1 MPSGRSTAWGCSVSD
16 QPYRFRGFD
25 SPNYTPTPDA
35 LFDELA
41 PNLTESEL
49 RVLLYIVRRTFG
61 FKRDA
66 DAISLTQL
74 VSGITT
80 KDGRVLDR
88 GTGMSRPGVTKGVKG
103 LIAKGVISVD
113 RIMDERGEN
122 QVNVYRLRFRDAA
135 VAEAI
140 PQGVVND
147 VDYRRQPRFLPVGN
161 QVDPQETDVQETV
174 GQHFEDSKEPVSFEK
189 YDQARLAIL
198 PYAEDLAR
206 ELGDQAPLTSTT
218 TRLTN
223 LYRESGLALDT
234 FLDLLIAARGI
245 TQERTGSIRTPRPEG
260 PGPKPKM
267 AYWFTV
273 LEDLIGQTRA
283 ATGTERR

>member
-1 MPSGRSTAWGCSVSD
+1 VSD

-135 VAEAI
+135 AADVI

-147 VDYRRQPRFLPVGN
+147 VDHRRQPRFLPVGN
-161 QVDPQETDVQETV
+161 HVDPQETDEQET
-174 GQHFEDSKEPVSFEK
+174 GLQHFEDSKGPVSLEK

-206 ELGDQAPLTSTT
+206 ELGDQAPLSSTT

-223 LYRESGLALDT
+223 LYRDSGLELDQ
-234 FLDLLIAARGI
+234 FLDLLIRARAI
-245 TQERTGSIRTPRPEG
+245 TQERTPAIRTPRPEG
-260 PGPKPKM
+260 LGPKPKVS
-267 AYWFTV
+267 YWFAV
-273 LEDLIGQTRA
+273 LQDLIGQAQA
-283 ATGTERR
+283 ATGTSDR

>member
-1 MPSGRSTAWGCSVSD
+1 VSD
-16 QPYRFRGFD
+16 QPYRFGGFD

-41 PNLTESEL
+41 PNLTEAEL

-88 GTGMSRPGVTKGVKG
+88 GTGMSRPGVSKGVKG
-103 LIAKGVISVD
+103 LVEKGVIRVD

-122 QVNVYRLRFRDAA
+122 QVNVYRLRFRREVETAA
-135 VAEAI
+135 L

-147 VDYRRQPRFLPVGN
+147 VDHRRQPRFAPVGN
-161 QVDPQETDVQETV
+161 DVAPQETGEQQTARQHVESSK
-174 GQHFEDSKEPVSFEK
+174 GQTTLFEK

-198 PYAEDLAR
+198 PYAQDLAR
-206 ELGDQAPLTSTT
+206 ELGDQAPLSSTT

-223 LYRESGLALDT
+223 LYHASGLDLDT
-234 FLDLLIAARGI
+234 FLDRVMQARAI
-245 TQERTGSIRTPRPEG
+245 TQERTPAIRTARPEG
-260 PGPKPKM
+260 LGPKPKM

-273 LEDLIGQTRA
+273 LEDLLGQSVA
-283 ATGTERR
+283 ATGTTDT

>member
-1 MPSGRSTAWGCSVSD
+1 MSD

-88 GTGMSRPGVTKGVKG
+88 GTVRHRNTGPAGRP
-103 LIAKGVISVD
+103 
-113 RIMDERGEN
+113 
-122 QVNVYRLRFRDAA
+122 
-135 VAEAI
+135 
-140 PQGVVND
+140 
-147 VDYRRQPRFLPVGN
+147 
-161 QVDPQETDVQETV
+161 
-174 GQHFEDSKEPVSFEK
+174 
-189 YDQARLAIL
+189 
-198 PYAEDLAR
+198 
-206 ELGDQAPLTSTT
+206 
-218 TRLTN
+218 
-223 LYRESGLALDT
+223 
-234 FLDLLIAARGI
+234 
-245 TQERTGSIRTPRPEG
+245 TG
-260 PGPKPKM
+260 
-267 AYWFTV
+267 
-273 LEDLIGQTRA
+273 
-283 ATGTERR
+283 

>member
-1 MPSGRSTAWGCSVSD
+1 MSD
-16 QPYRFRGFD
+16 QPYRFGGFD

-41 PNLTESEL
+41 PNLSESEL

-66 DAISLTQL
+66 DAISLSQL

-103 LIAKGVISVD
+103 LVEKGVISVEKV
-113 RIMDERGEN
+113 MDERGEN
-122 QVNVYRLRFRDAA
+122 QVNVYRLRFRGEPA
-135 VAEAI
+135 AEASSPAI
-140 PQGVVND
+140 SEGVGND
-147 VDYRRQPRFLPVGN
+147 VDYRRQPRFVRVGN
-161 QVDPQETDVQETV
+161 DVDPQETVQKR
-174 GQHFEDSKEPVSFEK
+174 GRQDFEDSKGPTILEH
-189 YDQARLAIL
+189 YDEARLAIL
-198 PYAEDLAR
+198 PYAQDYAR

-223 LYRESGLALDT
+223 LYRTSGLDLEA
-234 FLDLLIAARGI
+234 FLVLLVQARAI
-245 TQERTGSIRTPRPEG
+245 TQERTAQIRGRTDSL
-260 PGPKPKM
+260 GPKPKM
-267 AYWFTV
+267 PYFLAV
-273 LEDLIGQTRA
+273 LEDLIGQSLP
-283 ATGTERR
+283 ATGTADG